1 MRTRV
6 SWATM
11 AALLLAAISVAATLS
26 VIDFPLG
33 TLGDEYVKLQAVRTG
48 RYNYF
53 HPLVMI
59 DLAQAATL
67 VVQAPD
73 LQSLVELGRFC
84 SALAGGLLVFAT
96 FKLARLVLPD
106 LPALAV
112 AAATAATPLVTV
124 HARIFKED
132 IFVAAFI
139 VLALAALIRL
149 LRSPAPH
156 RAAVLGFFAGLAAG
170 SKYIGALI
178 LPFAVAAILL
188 VPTPGPERRLLRATT
203 VTGGAIVTFLL
214 VMLPAIRRMNRWR
227 RGMNFELGH
236 SLKGHDIPLPLEL
249 TEGMFHLRES
259 LWPGLGT
266 PLLVIGLIGL
276 AAPLIAP
283 KERRMPLALIV
294 SFSLLWYVIHEMSP
308 LKPYP
313 DFARYMLPLAPL
325 LAILAASFI
334 YELLS
339 RRDRLGIAAAIVLVL
354 VAVPALGTS
363 LRTNVPD
370 DDPRA
375 VVPPILAATGLRV
388 ATDRYADYDGNR
400 PLLGAKLRPNEA
412 TADLVLTANLAYGR
426 VFNYAAQK
434 TSGPVA
440 DYYRGLNALPRLDVS
455 NGRPTLGYFNPV
467 LRVIAMDG
475 SVERLKHIAESIQA
489 AAPSFTVRLFQ
500 RNPRG
505 LAPSN

>member
-1 MRTRV
+1 MRMRV

-11 AALLLAAISVAATLS
+11 AALVLAAISVATTLS

-33 TLGDEYVKLQAVRTG
+33 TLGDEYVKLQAVTTG

-73 LQSLVELGRFC
+73 QQSLVELGRFC
-84 SALAGGLLVFAT
+84 SALAGGVLVFAT

-106 LPALAV
+106 LPALA
-112 AAATAATPLVTV
+112 AAAAAAVTPLVTV
-124 HARIFKED
+124 HARVFKED
-132 IFVAAFI
+132 IFVAAFL

-149 LRSPAPH
+149 LQSPAPH
-156 RAAVLGFFAGLAAG
+156 RAALLGLFTGLAAG
-170 SKYIGALI
+170 SKYVGGLM

-188 VPTPGPERRLLRATT
+188 VPTPGPERRLLRAAT
-203 VTGGAIVTFLL
+203 VTGGTIVTFLL
-214 VMLPAIRRMNRWR
+214 VMIPAIRRMNRWQS
-227 RGMNFELGH
+227 GMSFEFGH
-236 SLKGHDIPLPLEL
+236 ALQGHDVPLPLAL
-249 TEGMFHLRES
+249 TGGMFHLRES
-259 LWPGLGT
+259 LWPGLGAG
-266 PLLVIGLIGL
+266 LLVLGLIGL

-283 KERRMPLALIV
+283 RERRMPLALIA
-294 SFSLLWYVIHEMSP
+294 SFTLLWYCMHEVSP

-325 LAILAASFI
+325 LAILAASFV

-339 RRDRLGIAAAIVLVL
+339 RRDRLGLAAAIVLVL
-354 VAVPALGTS
+354 AAVPALVTS
-363 LRTNVPD
+363 LRTNASG

-375 VVPPILAATGLRV
+375 VVPPILAATGSRV

-400 PLLGAKLRPNEA
+400 PLLGAKLRPNAA
-412 TADLVLTANLAYGR
+412 TADLVLTANLTYDR
-426 VFNYAAQK
+426 IFNYAAQK
-434 TSGPVA
+434 NPVTSPFV

-467 LRVIAMDG
+467 LRIVAMDG
-475 SVERLKHIAESIQA
+475 SVERLKQIDAAIHA
-489 AAPSFTVRLFQ
+489 AAPSFTTRLSQ
-500 RNPRG
+500 RSR
-505 LAPSN
+505 AE